1 MRADIL
7 TAAPG
12 PVPDHVPG
20 SWATLSN
27 PLRGRHA
34 ELASLH
40 EHLSRLRNGVGT
52 SWLIEGGPGLGKSR
66 LVKQVLS
73 AARQAGFAVG
83 HGLAEPGDAAVPL
96 AALMDAL
103 FEGPEPLLD
112 RSALPDSHA
121 SREQR
126 YWLLQDIQTLLEQA
140 AMRQPI
146 LICLDDLQWADSGT
160 CAAIRSLPVRLA
172 SLPIGWV
179 LALRPAEGDCDLG
192 RGVAELVRTGAER
205 TVLRR
210 LDQAAVADV
219 AADVLGAAPGGA
231 LLALAEG
238 AQGNPFFLIELLTG
252 LRDERLIDIHAGYA
266 TLIEARLPLRV
277 RDSMRRRL
285 GRMSPAARRVAA
297 VAASMGRRF
306 TVAQLAAVLDV
317 PASTLLDP
325 VQELIASELLAEGG
339 EMLTFTH
346 DLNREAVR
354 GSQPPSAVHALD
366 RQVAA
371 MLLAA
376 DSLPVE
382 VAVQLAASAAP
393 GDQVAITTLM
403 KASDALSGSDP
414 GQAADLTRR
423 ALDLT
428 AEQHPLRGPLVARA
442 AILLHAAGRS
452 EEARAFADG
461 ALSQA
466 LPAEQEAEVR
476 LSIASLF
483 SLSPDVRA
491 ESCRRALALPGLPPD
506 LRARLLAHLFYNLVV
521 AVRPDQAEQQ
531 LKEARQAV
539 DATRDSAAR
548 FIIELAEASLHCTRG
563 HFETALALIDAALHS
578 SSADAGEDPRRR
590 LARYLRSIILIV
602 LDRLDEALAAATEG
616 IRSAQHGRQAWALQ
630 LFETSRAR
638 QLLQRGQLADAAAA
652 LEGRFRP
659 DDAHLVV
666 SVPHAD
672 AVVVLSRVA
681 LHTADERQAELTS
694 AVARGMLQS
703 GVPGVERHAAWLLA
717 LQAQAAGDPAQARR
731 WLAARGEQERL
742 SIFPLIPLDPSDDPQ
757 LVRIAIASGD
767 RELADSAVAGAEL
780 RHQINPGVPS
790 AAASAAHA
798 RGLLTGDADLLARA
812 VGLLETGQRPLALA
826 SALEDLA
833 VAESRAGRTDQAI
846 AALDRA
852 LVIHAG
858 CGARWDLARVRRRL
872 RQLGVRRRLA
882 AESRPAQGWAAMTDS
897 ELAVVRLVAE
907 GLTNREVAERLYIS
921 PHTVD
926 GHLRHAFE
934 KLGINSRVILTRI
947 ASEHP
952 RTGEAKRHDGSG
964 PVPVPLVVRDMPRLP
979 PERVA

>member
-7 TAAPG
+7 TAASG
-12 PVPDHVPG
+12 PLPDHVPG
-20 SWATLSN
+20 AWTAWSN

-66 LVKQVLS
+66 LVQRALS
-73 AARQAGFAVG
+73 AAQQAGFAVG
-83 HGLAEPGDAAVPL
+83 HGVAEPGDAAVPL

-160 CAAIRSLPVRLA
+160 CAAIRSLPVRLT

-179 LALRPAEGDCDLG
+179 LTLRPAEGDGDLG
-192 RGVAELVRTGAER
+192 RSVAELVRTGAER

-210 LDQAAVADV
+210 LDRAAVAAV
-219 AADVLGAAPGGA
+219 AADVLGAAPGDA

-252 LRDERLIDIHAGYA
+252 LRDERLVDIHAGHA
-266 TLIEARLPLRV
+266 TLVEARLPRRV

-285 GRMSPAARRVAA
+285 GRMSPAARGVAA

-325 VQELIASELLAEGG
+325 VQELIGSELLAEGA

-354 GSQPPSAVHALD
+354 GSQPSSAVHALD

-376 DSLPVE
+376 DSLPAE
-382 VAVQLAASAAP
+382 VAVQLASSAGP

-403 KASDALSGSDP
+403 KASDALSSCDP

-442 AILLHAAGRS
+442 AILLHAAGRTQ
-452 EEARAFADG
+452 EARAFADS
-461 ALSQA
+461 ALRQA

-483 SLSPDVRA
+483 SLSPEVRA

-506 LRARLLAHLFYNLVV
+506 LRARLLAQLLYNLVV

-531 LKEARQAV
+531 LQEAKQAV
-539 DATRDSAAR
+539 EATRDSAAR
-548 FIIELAEASLHCTRG
+548 FTTELAEAMLNYTRG
-563 HFETALALIDAALHS
+563 HFETALALIDAARR
-578 SSADAGEDPRRR
+578 SSADAGEDPRRQ
-590 LARYLRSIILIV
+590 LPHYLRGLLLIV
-602 LDRLDEALAAATEG
+602 LDRLDEALAGVTEG

-638 QLLQRGQLADAAAA
+638 QLLQRGQLADAVAAV
-652 LEGRFRP
+652 EGRFRP
-659 DDAHLVV
+659 EDAHLVV
-666 SVPHAD
+666 GVPDAD
-672 AVVVLSRVA
+672 AVVVLGRVA
-681 LHTADERQAELTS
+681 LHTADQGQTELTS
-694 AVARGMLQS
+694 AVARGMLKS

-717 LQAQAAGDPAQARR
+717 LQAHAAGDPAQARR
-731 WLAARGEQERL
+731 WLATRGEQERL
-742 SIFPLIPLDPSDDPQ
+742 AVFPLVPLDPSDDPQ

-767 RELADSAVAGAEL
+767 TELAESAAAAAER
-780 RHQINPGVPS
+780 RHEINPDLPS

-798 RGLLTGDADLLARA
+798 RGLLTGDAALLARA
-812 VGLLETGQRPLALA
+812 VGILEGGQRPLALA

-833 VAESRAGRTDQAI
+833 VAQTRAGRTDQAI

-882 AESRPAQGWAAMTDS
+882 AESRPAQGWAALTDS
-897 ELAVVRLVAE
+897 ELAVVRLVAD
-907 GLTNREVAERLYIS
+907 GLTNREAAERLYIS

-934 KLGINSRVILTRI
+934 KLEINSRVMLTRI
-947 ASEHP
+947 AAEHP
-952 RTGEAKRHDGSG
+952 RTGT
-964 PVPVPLVVRDMPRLP
+964 PTTV
-979 PERVA
+979 PERR

>member
-20 SWATLSN
+20 TWAAVPN
-27 PLRGRHA
+27 PLRGRPA
-34 ELASLH
+34 ELVSLH

-52 SWLIEGGPGLGKSR
+52 SWLIEGAPGLGKSR
-66 LVKQVLS
+66 LVKQALS
-73 AARQAGFAVG
+73 TAQQAGFAVG
-83 HGLAEPGDAAVPL
+83 YGVAEPGDAATPL

-179 LALRPAEGDCDLG
+179 LAMRPAEADCDLG
-192 RGVAELVRTGAER
+192 RGVAELAGTGAER
-205 TVLRR
+205 TVLGR

-219 AADVLGAAPGGA
+219 AADVLGAAPDDA

-238 AQGNPFFLIELLTG
+238 VHGNPFFLIELLTG
-252 LRDERLIDIHAGYA
+252 LRDERLIDIHAGHA
-266 TLIEARLPLRV
+266 TLVEARLPRRV
-277 RDSMRRRL
+277 RDGMRRRL
-285 GRMSPAARRVAA
+285 GRMSPTAREVAA

-306 TVAQLAAVLDV
+306 TMAQLAAVLDV

-325 VQELIASELLAEGG
+325 VQELIASELLAEGDQL
-339 EMLTFTH
+339 LTFTH

-354 GSQPPSAVHALD
+354 GSQPSSAVHALD

-371 MLLAA
+371 TLLAA
-376 DSLPVE
+376 DALPVE
-382 VAVQLAASAAP
+382 VAVQLASGAAP

-403 KASDALSGSDP
+403 KASDALSSSDP

-461 ALSQA
+461 ALRQV

-476 LSIASLF
+476 LSIANIF
-483 SLSPDVRA
+483 SLSPDARA

-506 LRARLLAHLFYNLVV
+506 LRARLQAHLLYNLVV
-521 AVRPDQAEQQ
+521 AGRPDQAEQQ
-531 LKEARQAV
+531 LMEAREAV
-539 DATRDSAAR
+539 EATRDSAAR
-548 FIIELAEASLHCTRG
+548 FTLELAEGTLHFTRG
-563 HFETALALIDAALHS
+563 RFETALALIDAALR
-578 SSADAGEDPRRR
+578 SSADAGEDPGRR
-590 LARYLRSIILIV
+590 LARYLHGQVLIAM
-602 LDRLDEALAAATEG
+602 DRLDEALAGATEG

-630 LFETSRAR
+630 LFETSWAR

-659 DDAHLVV
+659 EDAHLVV
-666 SVPHAD
+666 RLPDAD
-672 AVVVLSRVA
+672 AVVVLGRVA
-681 LHTADERQAELTS
+681 LHTADQRQAELTS
-694 AVARGMLQS
+694 AVARGMLES

-717 LQAQAAGDPAQARR
+717 LQAHAAGDPARARR

-742 SIFPLIPLDPSDDPQ
+742 SVLPLIPLDPSDDPQ

-767 RELADSAVAGAEL
+767 TELAESAVAGAER
-780 RHQINPGVPS
+780 RHEINPGVPS

-798 RGLLTGDADLLARA
+798 RGLLTGDAGLLARA
-812 VGLLETGQRPLALA
+812 VVILEAGQRPLALA

-833 VAESRAGRTDQAI
+833 VAETQAGRTDQAI

-934 KLGINSRVILTRI
+934 KLGINSRVTLTRI

-952 RTGEAKRHDGSG
+952 RTK
-964 PVPVPLVVRDMPRLP
+964 
-979 PERVA
+979 